1 MKKLYIKTYGCQM
14 NFYDSEQISNLLS
27 SSGYNI
33 TENSED
39 ADLIVLNT
47 CHIRDKAVEKTFSD
61 LGRIKKSIKLSNNNK
76 LKPIVAVA
84 GCVAQAQGEEIMKR
98 SPWVDIVVGP
108 QSYTDLP
115 SLISKVNKVEKKE
128 LVNLD
133 FPTIPKFDHLDQ
145 NVNEKKISSFLTIQE
160 GCDKFCSFCVV
171 PYTRGP
177 EYSRSIESIMM
188 EVKKLI
194 KRGTREII
202 LLGQNVNAWTS
213 KGNQKFSLTL
223 GNLIDEISKC
233 DEILSIRY
241 TTSHP
246 LDMDLKLIE
255 THQKNKKLMP
265 YLHLPIQSGS
275 NNILSKMNRKH
286 TVEDYLKIIEK
297 VKEYRPDIAIS
308 SDFIVGFPGETD
320 QDHRKTL
327 KLINEVKF
335 ASSYSFKYSPR
346 PGTPS
351 ADFEKQV
358 DEKIKNSRLQE
369 LQGKLKKHQL
379 VFNQKSVNSKMSI
392 LILYKN
398 KKNQY
403 IGKSPYNQTVIIDE
417 KLESNQ
423 IFLNRCKKV
432 VGQIID
438 VRITNSFQNSLEGE
452 FSIESLGY

>member
-1 MKKLYIKTYGCQM
+1 MK
-14 NFYDSEQISNLLS
+14 
-27 SSGYNI
+27 
-33 TENSED
+33 
-39 ADLIVLNT
+39 
-47 CHIRDKAVEKTFSD
+47 
-61 LGRIKKSIKLSNNNK
+61 
-76 LKPIVAVA
+76 
-84 GCVAQAQGEEIMKR
+84 
-98 SPWVDIVVGP
+98 
-108 QSYTDLP
+108 
-115 SLISKVNKVEKKE
+115 
-128 LVNLD
+128 
-133 FPTIPKFDHLDQ
+133 
-145 NVNEKKISSFLTIQE
+145 KKISSFLTIQE

-213 KGNQKFSLTL
+213 KGNKKFSLTL

-327 KLINEVKF
+327 ELINEVKF

-379 VFNQKSVNSKMSI
+379 VFNQKSVNSKMNI